1 MSVFLHVSHKLNVY
15 CVFGNVLR
23 LCQMTNL
30 DQINQI
36 DAYFV
41 QIWHDLGMRPRGEN
55 YCSITNRMY
64 FPYFKTPP

>member
-1 MSVFLHVSHKLNVY
+1 MYLNISNY
-15 CVFGNVLR
+15 AEICNRIFDNIIEL
-23 LCQMTNL
+23 TL

-55 YCSITNRMY
+55 YCKMY
-64 FPYFKTPP
+64 FPYSKTPP